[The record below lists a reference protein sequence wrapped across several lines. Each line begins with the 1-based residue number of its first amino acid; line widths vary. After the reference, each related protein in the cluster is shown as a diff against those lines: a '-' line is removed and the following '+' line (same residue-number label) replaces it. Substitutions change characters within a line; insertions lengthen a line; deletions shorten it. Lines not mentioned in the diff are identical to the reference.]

1 MCLRLAPSPV
11 LEIAPD
17 LPMSSYQETDF
28 GAHANLCAVAM
39 ARPPYVIDPAD
50 PRAPSEAIW
59 QAMTETER
67 ASVLEQ
73 LPSEVLR
80 ETEPEGDPHRD
91 PKEKA
96 VEALREYF
104 RNTGR
109 RVYLS
114 AELPV
119 YYPGERL
126 FAPDVIAVLDVD
138 PHPRN
143 SWVVSHEG
151 RGLDFALEV
160 TLAGDRKKDLE
171 DNVVRFAQLGIDEYF
186 VLDLKLERVL
196 GFRLDGSGNYAPIPP
211 QSGHLVSH
219 VLGLDL
225 AFELGRVRFYAGS
238 TPLPFAD
245 ELIARLDSML
255 VELVSKEH
263 SLAQQLQAM
272 TALAEQER
280 AKAQVERIIAEQ
292 EKSRAERE
300 KSRAEQAQTHAE
312 QEKLKYERLAQRLR
326 DLGVDPDS
334 E

>member
-11 LEIAPD
+11 LEIATD

-59 QAMTETER
+59 QAMTEEER
-67 ASVLEQ
+67 ARVIEL
-73 LPSEVLR
+73 LPSEVPR

-138 PHPRN
+138 PHPRH

-171 DNVVRFAQLGIDEYF
+171 DNVVRFARLGIEEYF
-186 VLDLKLERVL
+186 VLDLELERVL
-196 GFRLDGSGNYAPIPP
+196 GFRLDGPGNYAPVVP
-211 QSGHLVSH
+211 QSERLASH

-225 AFELGRVRFYAGS
+225 AFESGRVRFYAGS
-238 TPLPFAD
+238 TPLPFAE
-245 ELIARLDSML
+245 ELIARLDTM
-255 VELVSKEH
+255 VGDLVSKEQ
-263 SLAQQLQAM
+263 SLAQQLEAM
-272 TALAEQER
+272 
-280 AKAQVERIIAEQ
+280 KATAEQ
-292 EKSRAERE
+292 EKTR
-300 KSRAEQAQTHAE
+300 
-312 QEKLKYERLAQRLR
+312 YERLAQRMR
-326 DLGVDPDS
+326 AMGVDPDI